1 MGVNLNGL
9 KQYNMNK
16 NLYTYH
22 SAKKIYFA
30 CTPSKF
36 ILLEKN
42 ESKPSVMPLSLISRN
57 AVVINRK
64 NGMLIYPKNK

>member
-1 MGVNLNGL
+1 MRANLNEL
-9 KQYNMNK
+9 KQYNANK

-36 ILLEKN
+36 ILLEKK
-42 ESKPSVMPLSLISRN
+42 ESKPSVITLSLVSRN
-57 AVVINRK
+57 TVVISKK
-64 NGMLIYPKNK
+64 NGMLIFPKNK